1 MGLFIYAVRG
11 ELEAT
16 KALQEKCK
24 RIVKHSPKGELFI
37 RQRKSGNSYL
47 RQFNTAEGRRQ
58 ESINDQKDLIGRL
71 TDKAIAQKVLPV
83 CTKKVKVLERLLEKI
98 DDRDLDEIIADMPE
112 KYQGVLRARHNRKLE
127 AWKSAKFIQ
136 CPKNPEKHIHETI
149 CGEMVRSKSEV
160 IIANALTA
168 AGIPFHYEELFPRY
182 GEDGRKIYPDFTIM
196 LPNGT
201 KIIWEHFGLL
211 TDIDYCVKNAYKLHT
226 YQHGGY
232 TIGKNLILTQD
243 DNKGNCSSAQIQKI
257 IEEQLLPFFC

>member
-1 MGLFIYAVRG
+1 MAL
-11 ELEAT
+11 
-16 KALQEKCK
+16 LQECLRAELAAQWKLKEHCENVLRK
-24 RIVKHSPKGELFI
+24 APKGSLEI
-37 RQRKSGNSYL
+37 RSRKTGKAYYQQLGTSGKQR
-47 RQFNTAEGRRQ
+47 Q
-58 ESINDQKDLIGRL
+58 INITDNPVMITRL

-127 AWKSAKFIQ
+127 AWKSAKFVQ